1 VGHCGDKW
9 CMVDGL
15 ITMSG
20 RVYLP
25 PSSVSLAVV
34 LHHAHDAG
42 HEGVECTL
50 HWLRVDFYLSGVLS
64 IVQDHVR
71 ACAMCQRNKSKH
83 LHPVG
88 LLQPIDVPSTIWANV
103 ATDFVEGFPR
113 INGKFVILMVVDR
126 FSKVAHFI
134 PIGTPTQ
141 RPRSPESSST

>member
-1 VGHCGDKW
+1 
-9 CMVDGL
+9 MVDGL

-25 PSSVSLAVV
+25 PSSASLAVV
-34 LHHAHDAG
+34 LHHVQDAG

-50 HWLRVDFYLSGVLS
+50 HWLRADFYLSGVLS

-71 ACAMCQRNKSKH
+71 VCAMCQRNKSKH

-88 LLQPIDVPSTIWANV
+88 LLQPLDVPSTIWANV
-103 ATDFVEGFPR
+103 AMDFVEGFPR
-113 INGKFVILMVVDR
+113 INGKSVILMVVDR

-134 PIGTPTQ
+134 PISTPTP